1 MQTLRCTTSSQRVGK
16 NEFLGIPLIARKKK
30 VKLSDVYLYIVFLGS
45 KSIGG
50 IVTLKKRE
58 HPTRGLSLVYFG
70 VFHRK
75 KLPKLDSQIKKNKKK
90 HINV

>member
-1 MQTLRCTTSSQRVGK
+1 MNSLEYPSSQEK
-16 NEFLGIPLIARKKK
+16 N
-30 VKLSDVYLYIVFLGS
+30 VNLSDVYLYIVFLGS

-90 HINV
+90 HLNV